1 MAKTATVRAR
11 IDDELK
17 EQAEAVLASYGFT
30 MSHAIIMMIRQL
42 VIQQKIPFSLEGVMQ
57 PNARTLAVMEAIDS
71 GEMPICNASVTAWSS
86 TAWRLAT
93 PIPSY

>member
-71 GEMPICNASVTAWSS
+71 GEMPT
-86 TAWRLAT
+86 T
-93 PIPSY
+93 SYDSPQDLYRALGISGQGSKS